1 MVYIYIYIYIYIIYI
16 YAYILIATYIYIHN
30 YFFKAIHH
38 TSAITS
44 MIKNMTTVRRLGS
57 RVWGRG
63 RRSVRADV
71 EGMVRFEEVRRR
83 RTLNP
88 KP

>member
-1 MVYIYIYIYIYIIYI
+1 
-16 YAYILIATYIYIHN
+16 
-30 YFFKAIHH
+30 
-38 TSAITS
+38 

-88 KP
+88 KPPGSGRASSGDVREPYQARHRFLRRHDDRRSLVQYRGRNNQE